1 MTTSDIKRIAY
12 IRSIPVSR
20 AGPYIPELARTVTDA
35 GREARIFYTDGDC
48 GAADFPGGTWEKLPE
63 DATPDQ
69 IADRV
74 RAWGADG
81 VVSLSFPDEAGLRDA
96 VVKEKLARHAIPMVS
111 NGLDP
116 SRLLADK
123 WETKKILADH
133 GLDTPHGMLVDGTL
147 LKKGAAEVPVYADI
161 IRLKAEEI
169 GYPLLTKAVWGSS
182 GNGIRFIRDRAELEE
197 YLATPDEG
205 NHVLERCITGE
216 LCTVE
221 LVGTDGEYAVQP
233 LCFTGPTGGRPT
245 FAFWELRSSAPR
257 PADDAAFEPV
267 AEKLKKLCTTLGI
280 TGVINLD
287 IIYSGGTYYVL
298 EINPRVSGATAL
310 GVAASGRNTYL
321 AMTEILLGEWQAP
334 AVPVLPRRRWS
345 LEFPVHNV
353 TDAFVE
359 QAEQALDVVQITPT
373 LVVDGHEYGGL
384 MIASCE
390 YGDEARFLQVIT
402 DLDAGHQVLR
412 PEMLTRLGELLT
424 GSAAQSGS
432 TAQSDPATRLTG
444 PAAQAVA

>member
-1 MTTSDIKRIAY
+1 MTASDIKRIAY

-20 AGPYIPELARTVTDA
+20 AGPYIPELARAVTEA

-48 GAADFPGGTWEKLPE
+48 GAEDFPGGTWEKLPE
-63 DATPDQ
+63 DATPDR
-69 IADRV
+69 IVDRV

-96 VVKEKLARHAIPMVS
+96 VVKERLARLGIPMVS

-116 SRLLADK
+116 ARLLADK

-133 GLDTPHGMLVDGTL
+133 GLDTPQGILVDGTL
-147 LKKGAAEVPVYADI
+147 LKNGAADVPVYADI

-182 GNGIRFIRDRAELEE
+182 GNGIRFLRDRDDLEE
-197 YLATPDEG
+197 YLAAPDEG
-205 NHVLERCITGE
+205 NFVMERCITGE

-221 LVGTDGEYAVQP
+221 LVGADGAYAVQP
-233 LCFTGPTGGRPT
+233 LCFTGPTGGKPA

-257 PADDAAFEPV
+257 AADDAAFEPV

-287 IIYSGGTYYVL
+287 IIYSGGTYHIL

-321 AMTEILLGEWQAP
+321 AMTDILLGRWRAP
-334 AVPVLPRRRWS
+334 AGPVLPRQRWS
-345 LEFPVHNV
+345 LEFPVNNV
-353 TDAFVE
+353 TGAFVKE
-359 QAEQALDVVQITPT
+359 AERDLDVVQITPT
-373 LVVDGHEYGGL
+373 LVVDGREYGGL
-384 MIASCE
+384 MIVSCE
-390 YGDEARFLQVIT
+390 YGAEAAFLRHLT
-402 DLDAGHQVLR
+402 ALDAVHHVLSPDMR
-412 PEMLTRLGELLT
+412 
-424 GSAAQSGS
+424 AQIE
-432 TAQSDPATRLTG
+432 QLLTG
-444 PAAQAVA
+444 PAAHAVR

>member
-1 MTTSDIKRIAY
+1 MTASDIKRIAY
-12 IRSIPVSR
+12 IRSIPISR
-20 AGPYIPELARTVTDA
+20 AGPYIPELARTVTDE

-48 GAADFPGGTWEKLPE
+48 GAEDFPGGSWEKLPE

-69 IADRV
+69 IVERLL
-74 RAWGADG
+74 AWGADG

-96 VVKEKLARHAIPMVS
+96 VVKAKLAGHGIPMVS
-111 NGLDP
+111 NGIDP

-133 GLDTPHGMLVDGTL
+133 GLDTPQGILIDGTL
-147 LKKGAAEVPVYADI
+147 LKNGAAAVPVYADI

-182 GNGIRFIRDRAELEE
+182 GNGIRFIRDPAELEQ

-205 NHVLERCITGE
+205 NFVMERCITGE

-221 LVGTDGEYAVQP
+221 LVGADGQYAVQP
-233 LCFTGPTGGRPT
+233 LCFTGPTGGKPT

-257 PADDAAFEPV
+257 DADDAAFEPV
-267 AEKLKKLCTTLGI
+267 AEKLKQLCTTLGI

-310 GVAASGRNTYL
+310 GVAASGCNTYVS
-321 AMTEILLGEWQAP
+321 MTEILLDRWKAP
-334 AVPVLPRRRWS
+334 ATPVLPRRRWS
-345 LEFPVHNV
+345 LEFPVNNV
-353 TDAFVE
+353 TDIFIKE
-359 QAEQALDVVQITPT
+359 AEQVLDVVQITPT
-373 LVVDGHEYGGL
+373 LVVDGREYGGL

-390 YGDEARFLQVIT
+390 YGAETAFLRQIT
-402 DLDAGHQVLR
+402 ALDAGHHVLS
-412 PEMLTRLGELLT
+412 PEMLGQLEELLT
-424 GSAAQSGS
+424 G
-432 TAQSDPATRLTG
+432 PAV
-444 PAAQAVA
+444 QAVR